1 MGEFDLSQAHAKE
14 TVFAVAPYAP
24 DEGGVLQVQLPE
36 RCVHAGPAETC
47 SVYIDH
53 YRPRK
58 TGPGFPLAVV
68 GCTRHPASR
77 YTLYP
82 PGHVPHGRKA
92 VVPCMPT
99 GPLPQSR
106 ASGQPPWPATLFSAA
121 IDAAAGDVDSVS
133 HRSTRDVSC
142 RRTEGRHLERAGD
155 LLGLLPDV
163 ESRNQERIATRLQ
176 IPTMDLRSAAHAWT
190 CRWQAQGRAVVAVL
204 TALPV
209 DGSLLDRVLAAGM
222 VAGLWPR
229 PQRWDPARSTWLR
242 ARSDG
247 AEHPASSPPVSR
259 APPPTT
265 SRMAGTWAMS

>member
-1 MGEFDLSQAHAKE
+1 MGEFDLTQAHANQP
-14 TVFAVAPYAP
+14 VFAVAPYAP
-24 DEGGVLQVQLPE
+24 DEDGVLQVQLPE

-47 SVYIDH
+47 SLYIDH
-53 YRPRK
+53 HRPRK

-92 VVPCMPT
+92 VVPCTST
-99 GPLPQSR
+99 GPLLRSR
-106 ASGQPPWPATLFSAA
+106 ASGLPPWPVTLFSAA
-121 IDAAAGDVDSVS
+121 VDAATGEDGSLS
-133 HRSTRDVSC
+133 HRSTKDISHRC
-142 RRTEGRHLERAGD
+142 TQGRHLKRVGG

-163 ESRNQERIATRLQ
+163 ESRIREQIATRLQ
-176 IPTMDLRSAAHAWT
+176 VPTMDLRSGAHAWT
-190 CRWQAQGRAVVAVL
+190 RRWQTQGDAVVAVL

-242 ARSDG
+242 ARSG
-247 AEHPASSPPVSR
+247 EAEHPTSRPPVSR

-265 SRMAGTWAMS
+265 SRMAGTGALS